1 MVEDARS
8 EAEQAAR
15 AIVEAAKTIV
25 SMRAETATAAGLAD
39 EFDQDLEYDEALV
52 RVIAVELQK
61 ASAATDFSE
70 RKRQPNTE
78 ISTTSRTAVNVR
90 GSRVETPSDADPL
103 SPSS

>member
-1 MVEDARS
+1 MVEEVRR

-52 RVIAVELQK
+52 RVITVELQK
-61 ASAATDFSE
+61 ASDVTDFSE
-70 RKRQPNTE
+70 HKRQPNTE

-90 GSRVETPSDADPL
+90 GSRVETRSDADPL